1 MGGDK
6 APGVIFEGLSLCA
19 EEIGPAVFQLY
30 GDPKA
35 LDPLLKETQGK
46 IKNRSISLEI
56 IPAEDAISSDMKPAV
71 ALRSHRNSSL
81 GLAVRAV
88 REQKADAILSAGN
101 TGAFMALTKVMLGML
116 AGIDR
121 PAIATFLPT
130 VKGRSLVL
138 DLGANAECS
147 ARNLVEF
154 AFMGEALAQV
164 CLEIPAPSVGLLNI
178 GSEDTK
184 GNHVVQGAANI
195 LKKTQ
200 LLKNYQGFVEGT
212 DLSVG
217 TVDVIVTDGFTGN
230 VALKTEEGAIHFI
243 KDQIKIAM
251 DHSIGAKIGAF
262 LLYQPLKKVF
272 SRMDPRLYNGAVL
285 LGLSSLAVK
294 SHGGADGF
302 AFAQALKFTVNVARQ
317 NLLARVKT
325 YIDKLSS
332 LEGTLSS

>member
-6 APGVIFEGLSLCA
+6 APGVIFEGILLCA
-19 EEIGPAVFQLY
+19 EEIGPATFQLY

-35 LDPLLKETQGK
+35 LDPLLKEVQGK
-46 IKNRSISLEI
+46 IKSRAVSFEI
-56 IPAEDAISSDMKPAV
+56 VPAEDVIPSDMKPAV

-130 VKGRSLVL
+130 MRGRSLVL
-138 DLGANAECS
+138 DLGASAECS

-164 CLEIPAPSVGLLNI
+164 CLEISAPNVSILNI

-184 GNHVVQGAANI
+184 GNHVVQEAASI

-200 LLKNYQGFVEGT
+200 LLKNYQGFVEGS

-217 TVDVIVTDGFTGN
+217 TADVIVTDGFTGN
-230 VALKTEEGAIHFI
+230 VALKTAEGTIDFL
-243 KDQIKIAM
+243 KNQINVAM
-251 DHSIGAKIGAF
+251 KHSIGAKVGAL

-272 SRMDPRLYNGAVL
+272 SRMDPRIYNGAIL

-302 AFAQALKFTVNVARQ
+302 AFAQALKFTINVARQ

-332 LEGTLSS
+332 LEGILSS